1 MKLELYDL
9 YRDLKSK
16 RILFCYSGPIA
27 HAGIEGVAQTLR
39 MNLEYDDTGNATKV
53 AVFSIFIEQVQN
65 ILNYSAE
72 RLGGAETESENELG
86 FGTVAIGREADGS
99 YFIYCG
105 NRVYNKDTAE
115 LGRRIDELK
124 GLSKDELKALYK
136 ERRRMEPPPGSKGA
150 GLGLVEIARKA
161 GKPIEY
167 SFRKI
172 DEIFSFFIIKVVV
185 GGVAA

>member
-1 MKLELYDL
+1 MELDL
-9 YRDLKSK
+9 YSLYQDLKSR

-39 MNLEYDDTGNATKV
+39 MNLEYDDTGNATKL

-72 RLGGAETESENELG
+72 RLCSAEADTENELS
-86 FGTVAIGREADGS
+86 FGTVVIGREEDGS

-105 NRVYNKDTAE
+105 NRIYNKDIPE
-115 LGRRIDELK
+115 LGKRIDEVK

-161 GKPIEY
+161 GRPIEY

-172 DEIFSFFIIKVVV
+172 DEVFSFFVIKVVV
-185 GGVAA
+185 GR